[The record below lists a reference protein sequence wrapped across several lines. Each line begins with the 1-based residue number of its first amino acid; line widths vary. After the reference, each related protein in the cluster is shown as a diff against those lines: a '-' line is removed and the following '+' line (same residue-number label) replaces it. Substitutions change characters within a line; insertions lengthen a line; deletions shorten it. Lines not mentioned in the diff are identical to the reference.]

1 MITCDIF
8 NFKYFYVDNNE
19 NVNVFSVVSCTFVDI
34 WVFFQNKMQ
43 VKISE
48 INRKYS
54 VNVH

>member
-19 NVNVFSVVSCTFVDI
+19 NVNVISVVSCTFVDI
-34 WVFFQNKMQ
+34 WVFQNKMQ